1 MTMLASVAHASIN
14 EAATKDAL
22 RQFITTQLLMQPGL
36 RLDDD
41 EELLLSGLVD
51 SLGAVRLINFVESDL
66 HVQVPPEDVV
76 IEHFQSINAIVAY
89 LYQRQRAG

>member
-1 MTMLASVAHASIN
+1 MTVLASVAQTSAN
-14 EAATKDAL
+14 EAAAKDAL
-22 RQFITTQLLMQPGL
+22 RQFITTQLLMQPNMALG
-36 RLDDD
+36 DD

-66 HVQVPPEDVV
+66 RVQVPPEDVV

-89 LYQRQRAG
+89 LSQRQQAS